1 MKTVEELAPQVAQ
14 QVKTGQV
21 TDYITGCTQ
30 EAAELVAAHIA
41 GVTVPDSIHERAIIE
56 TAADLFWRRN
66 AQNGIAQFDNGEGL
80 ELMRIGADPLHAA
93 RILLKP
99 WTGVPIA

>member
-1 MKTVEELAPQVAQ
+1 MDPEILAQ
-14 QVKTGQV
+14 QVAEQV
-21 TDYITGCTQ
+21 KAGRVTPYITTCTK
-30 EAAELVAAHIA
+30 EALALVEQYV
-41 GVTVPDSIHERAIIE
+41 GETFVPAIILTRAVVE

-80 ELMRIGADPLHAA
+80 ELMRIGADPMHAA

-99 WTGVPIA
+99 WKGVPIA